1 MRPRQITPRGHVE
14 AEHSGAD
21 RSRRRRRRFHVRRL
35 PGSLARHV
43 LLVAVAVALLLPF
56 YWMIISA
63 LKDSSQI
70 FARPIQ
76 WWPTPV
82 RWDNFTR
89 ALHYPGFPFFRFLG
103 NSVFYAGSVSLGTVL
118 SSAAVGYG
126 FACLRFP
133 GRDLL
138 FGLTVSTM
146 LIPGIVL
153 FIPTFVLFKHLGLL
167 GTYAPLIGPAFL
179 GNAFFIF
186 LLRQF
191 FRGLPQD
198 LADARAAHRGGDPE
212 LPVDLARVLRAP
224 HLLSGPQSIPAI
236 AGVVRFSG
244 PAHDRV
250 GPPDGGRDARHDPT
264 DRHLLPD
271 AAVCPVKHDVDRHQR
286 LSGASRID
294 GQASA
299 PALYS
304 CPGSVPRAG
313 GRRAGRAG
321 PSVRLSIACS
331 AAQAAPVPHTV
342 INPIS
347 AIQLVIAASS
357 VTVRSA
363 TCTVQPSKAAVS

>member
-63 LKDSSQI
+63 LKDTSQI

-198 LADARAAHRGGDPE
+198 LADAA
-212 LPVDLARVLRAP
+212 
-224 HLLSGPQSIPAI
+224 
-236 AGVVRFSG
+236 
-244 PAHDRV
+244 
-250 GPPDGGRDARHDPT
+250 
-264 DRHLLPD
+264 
-271 AAVCPVKHDVDRHQR
+271 
-286 LSGASRID
+286 RID
-294 GQASA
+294 GAGEFRLFWQIMLPLVRA
-299 PALYS
+299 PLIVAAILSFLWTWHEFFGPLIYLADRS
-304 CPGSVPRAG
+304 QYPLSLGLFAFRAQHTTEWG
-313 GRRAGRAG
+313 LLMAAATLATIPLIGIFCLTQRY
-321 PSVRLSIACS
+321 VLSSMTLTGI
-331 AAQAAPVPHTV
+331 
-342 INPIS
+342 
-347 AIQLVIAASS
+347 
-357 VTVRSA
+357 
-363 TCTVQPSKAAVS
+363 KG